1 MGAAIGDVVGL
12 AVGVAVSPV
21 AIVVIILLLTT
32 PLGRANGTLFAIGWL
47 AGLAILGAVIL
58 LVANPADASAA
69 GKPAAWVGWLKLLLG
84 VLILAAAVRH
94 WRRRPTAGAEP
105 QLPKWMAGLD
115 RLRPGPALGLGALAA
130 AVNPKNAA
138 LTISAA
144 ASVAAAGL
152 PGSQQAITLAV
163 FVLLGSAGIL
173 APLGIYLATGEHAIK
188 TLDGWKTWASDH
200 NEAIMAVLC
209 LVFGVKLIGDA
220 LSGISA

>member
-1 MGAAIGDVVGL
+1 MGAAIGDVLGL

-58 LVANPADASAA
+58 LVANPADASSS

-84 VLILAAAVRH
+84 VIVLAAAVRH

-130 AVNPKNAA
+130 AVKPKNAA

-144 ASVAAAGL
+144 ASIAAAGL
-152 PGSQQAITLAV
+152 PGGQQAVTLAV

-173 APLGIYLATGEHAIK
+173 APLGIYLATGERAIK

-200 NEAIMAVLC
+200 NEPSWPCCAWS
-209 LVFGVKLIGDA
+209 
-220 LSGISA
+220 SG

>member
-1 MGAAIGDVVGL
+1 MGAAIGDVLGL

-21 AIVVIILLLTT
+21 AIVVIILVLTT
-32 PLGRANGTLFAIGWL
+32 PLGRANGTLFAVGWL
-47 AGLAILGAVIL
+47 AGLASLGTVIL
-58 LVANPADASAA
+58 LVANPADASSA
-69 GKPAAWVGWLKLLLG
+69 GTPAAWVGWLKLLLG

-173 APLGIYLATGEHAIK
+173 APLVVYLATGERAIK

-209 LVFGVKLIGDA
+209 LVFGVKLIGD
-220 LSGISA
+220 SIGILF

>member
-1 MGAAIGDVVGL
+1 MGAAIGDVLGL

-21 AIVVIILLLTT
+21 PIVVMILILTT
-32 PLGRANGTLFAIGWL
+32 PLGRANGTVFAMGWL

-58 LVANPADASAA
+58 LVANPADASSA

-84 VLILAAAVRH
+84 VIILAGAVRH
-94 WRRRPTAGAEP
+94 WRAQPVDGAEP
-105 QLPKWMAGLD
+105 QMPKWMAGLD
-115 RLRPGPALGLGALAA
+115 RLRPAKALGLGALLA

-152 PGSQQAITLAV
+152 PGGQQAITLAV

-173 APLGIYLATGEHAIK
+173 APLAVYLTTGERAIK
-188 TLDGWKTWASDH
+188 TLDAWKTWSSDH
-200 NEAIMAVLC
+200 NEAIMAVLS
-209 LVFGVKLIGDA
+209 LVFGVKLIGD
-220 LSGISA
+220 GIGVLF

>member
-1 MGAAIGDVVGL
+1 MGAAIGDVLGL

-21 AIVVIILLLTT
+21 AIVVMILLLTT

-58 LVANPADASAA
+58 LVANPADASSA

-84 VLILAAAVRH
+84 VLVLAGALRH
-94 WRRRPTAGAEP
+94 WRRRPTEGAEP
-105 QLPKWMAGLD
+105 QLPTWMAGLD
-115 RLRPGPALGLGALAA
+115 QLRPGPALGLGALAA

-144 ASVAAAGL
+144 ATVAAAGL

-173 APLGIYLATGEHAIK
+173 APLGIYLATGERAIK

-200 NEAIMAVLC
+200 NEAIMAVLF
-209 LVFGVKLIGDA
+209 LVFGVKLIGD
-220 LSGISA
+220 GIGILL

>member
-1 MGAAIGDVVGL
+1 M
-12 AVGVAVSPV
+12 AVSPV

-58 LVANPADASAA
+58 LVANPADASSA
-69 GKPAAWVGWLKLLLG
+69 GTPAAWVGWLKLLLG

-105 QLPKWMAGLD
+105 QLPRWMTGLD

-163 FVLLGSAGIL
+163 FVLVGSAGIL
-173 APLGIYLATGEHAIK
+173 APLGIYLATGERAIK
-188 TLDGWKTWASDH
+188 TW
-200 NEAIMAVLC
+200 MAGRPGRPTTTRPSWPC
-209 LVFGVKLIGDA
+209 CA
-220 LSGISA
+220 WSSGSS

>member
-1 MGAAIGDVVGL
+1 MGAAIGDVLGL

-21 AIVVIILLLTT
+21 PIVVMILLLTT

-69 GKPAAWVGWLKLLLG
+69 GKPAAWVGWLKLFLG
-84 VLILAAAVRH
+84 VIILAGAVRH
-94 WRRRPTAGAEP
+94 WRRRPTEGAEP
-105 QLPKWMAGLD
+105 QMPKWMAGLD
-115 RLRPGPALGLGALAA
+115 RLRPGPALGLGTVAA

-152 PGSQQAITLAV
+152 AGGQQAITLAV

-173 APLGIYLATGEHAIK
+173 APLAVYLTTGERALK
-188 TLDGWKTWASDH
+188 TLDAWKTWASDH
-200 NEAIMAVLC
+200 NEAIMAVLS
-209 LVFGVKLIGDA
+209 LVFGVKLIGDGIGV
-220 LSGISA
+220 LS

>member
-1 MGAAIGDVVGL
+1 VGAAIGDVLGL

-58 LVANPADASAA
+58 LVANPADASSAR
-69 GKPAAWVGWLKLLLG
+69 KPAAWVGWLKLLLG

-105 QLPKWMAGLD
+105 QLPKWMTGLD

-130 AVNPKNAA
+130 ALNPKNAA

-152 PGSQQAITLAV
+152 PGSQQAITLT
-163 FVLLGSAGIL
+163 
-173 APLGIYLATGEHAIK
+173 PLGIYLATGERAIK
-188 TLDGWKTWASDH
+188 TLDGWKTWRPTTTRPSWRCCAWSLAS
-200 NEAIMAVLC
+200 
-209 LVFGVKLIGDA
+209 
-220 LSGISA
+220 S

>member
-1 MGAAIGDVVGL
+1 MGAAIGDVLGL

-32 PLGRANGTLFAIGWL
+32 PLGRANGSLFAIGWL

-58 LVANPADASAA
+58 LVANPADASSA
-69 GKPAAWVGWLKLLLG
+69 GKPAAWVGWLKLVLG

-173 APLGIYLATGEHAIK
+173 APLAIYLATGERAIK

-209 LVFGVKLIGDA
+209 LVFGVKLIGD
-220 LSGISA
+220 GIGILF